1 MDSTSTKADVIKPVL
16 LRAGI
21 PLAITVAGFIVA
33 RITTRKRSSRLNTS
47 SAENEASSRGEQTA
61 EGCFPDVQSINSSS
75 LSSLDAYHSITDT
88 SNRNSEEELQH
99 QHIFEL
105 EEEVLVLRN
114 QIKDVHVREFELE
127 VQYLR
132 YHDMKEQELLLMELQ
147 NKLLLEITRV
157 ELLDEEISSVE
168 ADRKSFESVVVEYLK
183 MLELLEISRSRNRLL
198 QRKVKKLLR
207 RTKEHS
213 RVIKQQHM
221 QIEAK
226 EAEIFRNHQELE
238 AKANIIR
245 RRENEIK
252 ELKLAFGQLQMEKDE
267 LSRQMELANTAAS
280 SKIDADEAT
289 MVDYGRVAAN
299 PEQLEKEHAAAI
311 KELIYLRWCNACL
324 RHELLRKNLEQED
337 LQQRK
342 DHRELNFGEI
352 SNFGWENEHDHSS
365 WDHGD
370 SCLNL
375 PATGHA
381 HPRSTQQ
388 KFIDKFRRWVEG
400 SDKTKQKIEEKKK
413 HNVSHSL
420 LPHGPGYLHNPA
432 RKSYSSS

>member
-157 ELLDEEISSVE
+157 ELLAEEISSVE

-280 SKIDADEAT
+280 SKVDILQLAT
-289 MVDYGRVAAN
+289 TSYSR
-299 PEQLEKEHAAAI
+299 I
-311 KELIYLRWCNACL
+311 KHIYLLFYKNAMDIKVL
-324 RHELLRKNLEQED
+324 WME
-337 LQQRK
+337 
-342 DHRELNFGEI
+342 
-352 SNFGWENEHDHSS
+352 
-365 WDHGD
+365 
-370 SCLNL
+370 SCRL
-375 PATGHA
+375 
-381 HPRSTQQ
+381 
-388 KFIDKFRRWVEG
+388 IDG
-400 SDKTKQKIEEKKK
+400 EKK
-413 HNVSHSL
+413 VLMFSL
-420 LPHGPGYLHNPA
+420 
-432 RKSYSSS
+432 